1 MQELDSKQKQ
11 LITTSAIIILIA
23 GLIASLLFLN
33 SFLAEKL
40 GLLQNAAQQ
49 NASRILRI
57 ENALTQLDQQM
68 QANQKAQPAA
78 PTTPAAPAKK

>member
-11 LITTSAIIILIA
+11 IVTMSAIIILIA
-23 GLIASLLFLN
+23 GLIITLLFLN

-68 QANQKAQPAA
+68 QSAQKAQPATPA
-78 PTTPAAPAKK
+78 TPTTPAKK